1 LRYPIVPA
9 SIGLRVW
16 LAIGISIAALAAA
29 PTGPA
34 DAREGNRTLKLYF
47 GHTGERGEFTFKK
60 NGRYDRG
67 ELEKINRLL
76 RDWRRNEPAKL
87 DPQLLDLVWSI
98 YRQTGSHEYI
108 HVVSAYRSPATNDML
123 RKRSSGV
130 AKNSQH
136 TRGKAMDFYIPGVKL
151 DKLRAI
157 AMKAQGGGVGYYP
170 RSGSPFVH
178 VDTGNVRAWPRMTRQ
193 QLLALFPNGETLH
206 LPADGKPLQGYE
218 RALAKRQTSGTTAVA
233 YLDNGSDKES
243 RTGNQTV
250 GGWLKRVF
258 DADEAEDGAGTTAVA
273 TAVAATPAQPAAAA
287 ASGEPTVLVAIAEP
301 AADPRL
307 PKARPG
313 ESLLALA
320 AAPAEAMPVAPDQA
334 AISLDQSM
342 TSLAL
347 APLPRNRPD
356 SALLLA
362 SLSNVD
368 NGTTALSIDADA
380 IAALAA
386 LNDGT
391 AAADG
396 AAAAGGAV
404 AAEEVTAET
413 RMAAALSEGDV
424 ETALPSAAD
433 SAILAGFAALEE
445 PQPVPSALTALA
457 AAAALGEAKAASA
470 TPRARPVALAFT
482 GTDLV
487 PAAEATP
494 EPAVRAAPAAEQGMV
509 VALNLPS
516 PEPEPAYQGDAAALI
531 EMIATPAMHDQAY
544 VRLAMP
550 QPASADL
557 FTPPDSTAAATSS
570 FGGAALPTDRF
581 ETSLRDDG
589 PARESFFSR
598 LFVSLVQ

>member
-1 LRYPIVPA
+1 V

-60 NGRYDRG
+60 NGRYDRS
-67 ELEKINRLL
+67 ELEKINQLL

-98 YRQTGSHEYI
+98 YKQTGSREYI

-206 LPADGKPLQGYE
+206 LPADGKPLEGYE
-218 RALAKRQTSGTTAVA
+218 RALAQRQTSGATTVA
-233 YLDNGSDKES
+233 YLDNGSDEEGRRGKA
-243 RTGNQTV
+243 TV

-258 DADEAEDGAGTTAVA
+258 DADEAEDSAEA
-273 TAVAATPAQPAAAA
+273 TAVAATAVAAPPATPAPPAAPA

-320 AAPAEAMPVAPDQA
+320 PAPAEPMPVAPDHD
-334 AISLDQSM
+334 AIPPDQGV
-342 TSLAL
+342 TSLAF
-347 APLPRNRPD
+347 APLPRSRPD

-362 SLSNVD
+362 SLDNVD
-368 NGTTALSIDADA
+368 NGTTALPVDADA
-380 IAALAA
+380 IAALAE
-386 LNDGT
+386 LNDGV
-391 AAADG
+391 A
-396 AAAAGGAV
+396 
-404 AAEEVTAET
+404 AAEEVTTET
-413 RMAAALSEGDV
+413 RMAATLGEDDV
-424 ETALPSAAD
+424 EAVLPSAAD
-433 SAILAGFAALEE
+433 SAILAGFAALEEE

-482 GTDLV
+482 GTDLT

-494 EPAVRAAPAAEQGMV
+494 ERIAGAAPAAEQNV
-509 VALNLPS
+509 IVALNLPARE
-516 PEPEPAYQGDAAALI
+516 PESEPAYQGDAAALI
-531 EMIATPAMHDQAY
+531 EMIATPAMHDRTF

-550 QPASADL
+550 RPASADL
-557 FTPPDSTAAATSS
+557 FNPPDGTAAAASPQGST
-570 FGGAALPTDRF
+570 ALPTDRF

>member
-1 LRYPIVPA
+1 MPNSVVPA
-9 SIGLRVW
+9 SISLRVW
-16 LAIGISIAALAAA
+16 LAIGISIVALAAA

-34 DAREGNRTLKLYF
+34 DAGEGNRTLKLHF

-60 NGRYDRG
+60 NGRYDRS

-76 RDWRRNEPAKL
+76 RDWRRDEPAKM

-98 YRQTGSHEYI
+98 YKQTGSREYV

-136 TRGKAMDFYIPGVKL
+136 TRGKAMDFYIPGVNL

-218 RALAKRQTSGTTAVA
+218 RALAKRQTSGATAVA
-233 YLDNGSDKES
+233 YLDNGSDEES
-243 RTGNQTV
+243 RRGNATI

-258 DADEAEDGAGTTAVA
+258 DADEAEDAAEA
-273 TAVAATPAQPAAAA
+273 TAVAATAGAAPPATPAPPA

-301 AADPRL
+301 RIDPRL

-320 AAPAEAMPVAPDQA
+320 AAPIGAMPVADQD

-342 TSLAL
+342 RSLAF

-362 SLSNVD
+362 RLGDVD
-368 NGTTALSIDADA
+368 DGTTALSVDADA
-380 IAALAA
+380 IAALAG
-386 LNDGT
+386 LN
-391 AAADG
+391 DG
-396 AAAAGGAV
+396 AAAAD
-404 AAEEVTAET
+404 EVTAEM
-413 RMAAALSEGDV
+413 RMAAALGEDEAGA
-424 ETALPSAAD
+424 ALPSAAD

-445 PQPVPSALTALA
+445 EPEPVPSALTALA
-457 AAAALGEAKAASA
+457 AAAALGEAKASA
-470 TPRARPVALAFT
+470 APRARPVALAFT
-482 GTDLV
+482 GTSLV
-487 PAAEATP
+487 PPAGAPPEAAEDAG
-494 EPAVRAAPAAEQGMV
+494 PAAEQGV
-509 VALNLPS
+509 VLASNLPA
-516 PEPEPAYQGDAAALI
+516 PEPESEPAYRGDAAALI
-531 EMIATPAMHDQAY
+531 EMIATPAMHDPTY

-550 QPASADL
+550 RPARADV
-557 FTPPDSTAAATSS
+557 FNPPDSAAA
-570 FGGAALPTDRF
+570 AASPPREATLPTDRF

>member
-1 LRYPIVPA
+1 V

-29 PTGPA
+29 PAGPA
-34 DAREGNRTLKLYF
+34 DAREGNRTIKLYF

-60 NGRYDRG
+60 NGRYDRS
-67 ELEKINRLL
+67 ELDKINRLL
-76 RDWRRNEPAKL
+76 RDWRRDEPAKM

-98 YRQTGSHEYI
+98 YKQTGSREYI
-108 HVVSAYRSPATNDML
+108 HVVSAYRSPTTNDML

-136 TRGKAMDFYIPGVKL
+136 TLGKAMDFYIPGVNL

-206 LPADGKPLQGYE
+206 LPADGKPLEGYE
-218 RALAKRQTSGTTAVA
+218 RALAQRQTSGATAVA
-233 YLDNGSDKES
+233 YLDNGSDEES
-243 RTGNQTV
+243 RRGKATV

-258 DADEAEDGAGTTAVA
+258 DADEAEDSAEA
-273 TAVAATPAQPAAAA
+273 TAVAATAVAAPPAIPAAPAAEA
-287 ASGEPTVLVAIAEP
+287 ASGEPTVLVAIEEP

-320 AAPAEAMPVAPDQA
+320 AAPGDALAVSPDQD
-334 AISLDQSM
+334 AISPDQNV
-342 TSLAL
+342 TSLAF
-347 APLPRNRPD
+347 APPPRSRPD

-362 SLSNVD
+362 SLGNAD
-368 NGTTALSIDADA
+368 NGTAALSVDADA
-380 IAALAA
+380 IAALAQ
-386 LNDGT
+386 LNDGV
-391 AAADG
+391 AAQ
-396 AAAAGGAV
+396 AGV

-413 RMAAALSEGDV
+413 RMAAALGQDDV
-424 ETALPSAAD
+424 DAVLPSAAD

-445 PQPVPSALTALA
+445 DPQPVPSALTALA
-457 AAAALGEAKAASA
+457 AAAALGEAKAASETA
-470 TPRARPVALAFT
+470 RARPVALAFS

-487 PAAEATP
+487 PAAAATSDH
-494 EPAVRAAPAAEQGMV
+494 AVGAAPAAEQDV
-509 VALNLPS
+509 IVALNLPAPQ
-516 PEPEPAYQGDAAALI
+516 PESEATYQGDAAALI
-531 EMIATPAMHDQAY
+531 EMIATPAMHDRAY

-550 QPASADL
+550 RPASADL
-557 FTPPDSTAAATSS
+557 FNPPDGTAAAASPM
-570 FGGAALPTDRF
+570 GGVELPTDRF

>member
-1 LRYPIVPA
+1 MRYPIVPV

-29 PTGPA
+29 PAGPA
-34 DAREGNRTLKLYF
+34 DAREGNRTIKLYF

-76 RDWRRNEPAKL
+76 RDWRRDEPAKM
-87 DPQLLDLVWSI
+87 DPQLLDLIWSI
-98 YRQTGSHEYI
+98 YKQTGSREYI
-108 HVVSAYRSPATNDML
+108 HVVSAYRAPATNDML

-136 TRGKAMDFYIPGVKL
+136 TRGKAMDFYIPGVNL

-218 RALAKRQTSGTTAVA
+218 RALAKRQTSGATAVA
-233 YLDNGSDKES
+233 YLDNGSDEES
-243 RTGNQTV
+243 RRGKGSV

-258 DADEAEDGAGTTAVA
+258 DADEAEDGVEA
-273 TAVAATPAQPAAAA
+273 TAVAATTVAAPPAIPAAPAAEA
-287 ASGEPTVLVAIAEP
+287 ASGEPTVLVAIEEP
-301 AADPRL
+301 PADPRL

-320 AAPAEAMPVAPDQA
+320 AAPGDALAVAPDQD
-334 AISLDQSM
+334 AISLDQNV
-342 TSLAL
+342 TSLAF
-347 APLPRNRPD
+347 APPPRSRPD

-362 SLSNVD
+362 SLGNT
-368 NGTTALSIDADA
+368 GHGAAALSVDADA
-380 IAALAA
+380 IAALAQ
-386 LNDGT
+386 LNDGV
-391 AAADG
+391 
-396 AAAAGGAV
+396 AAG
-404 AAEEVTAET
+404 EEVTAET
-413 RMAAALSEGDV
+413 RMAAALGEDDV
-424 ETALPSAAD
+424 DAVLPSAAD
-433 SAILAGFAALEE
+433 SAILAGFAALEKD

-457 AAAALGEAKAASA
+457 AAAALGEAKAASETA
-470 TPRARPVALAFT
+470 RARPVALAFS

-487 PAAEATP
+487 PAAAATP
-494 EPAVRAAPAAEQGMV
+494 EQAVGAAPAAEQDV
-509 VALNLPS
+509 IVALNLPAPQ
-516 PEPEPAYQGDAAALI
+516 PESEPAYQGDAAALI
-531 EMIATPAMHDQAY
+531 EMIATPAMHDRAY

-550 QPASADL
+550 RPASADL
-557 FTPPDSTAAATSS
+557 FNPPDGTAAAASPM
-570 FGGAALPTDRF
+570 GGVELPTDRF